1 MSAAPT
7 LPGIVDEHRDLKPAN
22 VLRRVEFWVTGEPR
36 PMGSKSAFVI
46 PGTNRAIV
54 TDGSNSKPAAK
65 KLKAWKASVC
75 DAARLHCD
83 GRPLDGCLR
92 VTIAWYLERP
102 SSHYGSG
109 KNANLVRASAAR
121 APNSKPDGDK
131 LQRQVWDCLTQAG
144 LIRDDC
150 RITAWGGEKHYAA
163 LGQPTG
169 ARVVVEEMGQ

>member
-7 LPGIVDEHRDLKPAN
+7 LPGIVDEHRDIKPAN
-22 VLRRVEFWVTGEPR
+22 VLRRVEFWVTGDPK

-54 TDGSNSKPAAK
+54 TDGSSSKPAVK

-75 DAARLHCD
+75 DAAHQVAD

-92 VTIAWYLERP
+92 VTLAFYLERP

-109 KNANLVRASAAR
+109 KNAGDVRASAPR
-121 APNSKPDGDK
+121 RPWSKPDVDK
-131 LQRQVWDCLTQAG
+131 LQRQILDCLTQSG
-144 LIRDDC
+144 LIRDDSRVVSC
-150 RITAWGGEKHYAA
+150 VADKWYAA

-169 ARVVVEEMGQ
+169 ARIVVEEMGQ